1 MQVKFLKR
9 EEKLKIKEILKKEYG
24 ADLSFENVALFL
36 KENKIFLSSKE
47 IEEKKDDFLKIP
59 FFSLGL
65 FFGELKRNDKI
76 LLSLEG
82 GQMVFL
88 TAKKNIASLDEQS
101 LRNFL
106 LGFNVLGAKE
116 INCKEGAFILLNYHD
131 DLVGVGKKKKGYI
144 ENLTVKTRRLSQF

>member
-9 EEKLKIKEILKKEYG
+9 EEKLKIKEILKKEYE

-59 FFSLGL
+59 FFSFGL

-131 DLVGVGKKKKGYI
+131 DLVGIGKKKKGYI